1 MSFFKEINEEC
12 FHPVSV
18 VYMRR
23 TGPYGKDNYMLM
35 STFKDF
41 LITNKLFCDETVILG
56 IPLDNPGITEGRKC
70 RYDVCAIG
78 GSCGNTG
85 IDGVKSRR
93 LDGGRYVVFLIEH
106 TAKAIQEAWAECF
119 IELEKHGYL
128 PDTGRP
134 VIERYDKKQ
143 TDNHRC
149 ELCVPVL

>member
-23 TGPYGKDNYMLM
+23 TDPYGKDNYMLM

-56 IPLDNPGITEGRKC
+56 IPLDNPGITEGGKC

-93 LDGGRYVVFLIEH
+93 LDGGRYVYFSLS
-106 TAKAIQEAWAECF
+106 TRQKPYR
-119 IELEKHGYL
+119 KHG
-128 PDTGRP
+128 
-134 VIERYDKKQ
+134 Q
-143 TDNHRC
+143 N
-149 ELCVPVL
+149 VLLN